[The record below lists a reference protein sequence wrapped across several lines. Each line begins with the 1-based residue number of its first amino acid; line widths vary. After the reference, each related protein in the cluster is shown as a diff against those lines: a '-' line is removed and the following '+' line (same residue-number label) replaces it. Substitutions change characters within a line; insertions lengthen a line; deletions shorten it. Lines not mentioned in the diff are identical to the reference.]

1 MVLIN
6 VIYDNYPFLIK
17 DEDTDRIAYSVI
29 AYVYRAYH
37 DDEGLHKF
45 LQDYKIDESMLQDFT
60 F

>member
-1 MVLIN
+1 MLSMITT
-6 VIYDNYPFLIK
+6 ILIK
-17 DEDTDRIAYSVI
+17 DEDTDKIAYSVI